1 MYGLAL
7 PRYRH
12 EIVFKNAGR
21 TAPECAR
28 KASGG
33 KVYGQLAAALH
44 EVEAHVLSPCFYC
57 RYRSISC
64 FDGAVL
70 MY

>member
-21 TAPECAR
+21 TARECAR

-44 EVEAHVLSPCFYC
+44 
-57 RYRSISC
+57 
-64 FDGAVL
+64 
-70 MY
+70 